1 MNNDASFDITKKSN
15 PVQTVA
21 PTNKEDNEMLRATE
35 KITALY
41 CRLSVEDTK
50 DETKSG
56 KDDPSNSI

>member
-1 MNNDASFDITKKSN
+1 MNNDTSFDITQESN

-21 PTNKEDNEMLRATE
+21 PPKEYNYMLWATE

-50 DETKSG
+50 D
-56 KDDPSNSI
+56 

>member
-35 KITALY
+35 KSQHFIAD
-41 CRLSVEDTK
+41 C
-50 DETKSG
+50 
-56 KDDPSNSI
+56 P